1 MKLYFYLRPTKG
13 NSKVSTIYKCLEF
26 SRGVTERSSL
36 RIKIPNKLWDKRA
49 ERVKESNEI
58 NFQSINFILNQL
70 EAEFLSSNK
79 QKTKSDKNCF
89 LEYAYSHIESEYQ
102 NEETKKKYTT
112 IINSLKKYC
121 GEILNINT
129 LPFSELSKINFIEGY
144 KKWVFIRQYNNR
156 DTTPKKTKTAFN
168 YVIVIQKFIKEYNAH
183 NPEKTPITTIHYTNG
198 IKKFEVEEPTILLPE
213 DINKLISYQ
222 SNSTGKRDF
231 TNDAKHQFLFQFFT
245 SGLRVSD
252 LMLLNFKHF
261 VKGRI
266 VFNVKKSGR
275 PASIFFDYNSAK
287 VLGYFYPQ
295 EFEEAITRN
304 KFIDLKLSTKEVEE
318 LGKIESSHIPLT
330 DFTVVDLKNFNQF
343 LSEDRLNNNSRI
355 LKVLE
360 GVIGRLESNVA
371 YTMSEIMSSK
381 NEGFV
386 FDYLNYEDFK
396 NIQIRHK
403 TTFTKEQVNK
413 LHRARTK
420 YNGRLKRIG
429 KRIGIEKLSSHVSR
443 HSFSYSMI
451 LQQARPDQISIS
463 LVHANQSITE
473 AYIKRFPDHH
483 SDAPIKR
490 VHSMYKV

>member
-13 NSKVSTIYKCLEF
+13 NPKESTIYKCIEF

-36 RIKIPNKLWDKRA
+36 RIKIPNKLWDKRT
-49 ERVKESNEI
+49 ERVRESNEI

-70 EAEFLSSNK
+70 EAEFLFSNK
-79 QKTKSDKNCF
+79 HVTKSDKNCF
-89 LEYAYSHIESEYQ
+89 LEYAYSNIESEYQ

-112 IINSLKKYC
+112 IINSLRKYC

-129 LPFSELSKINFIEGY
+129 LPFSELSKISFIEGY

-156 DTTPKKTKTAFN
+156 DTTPKKTKTVFN

-183 NPEKTPITTIHYTNG
+183 NPEKTPIITIHYLNG

-222 SNSTGKRDF
+222 SNSTGMRDF

-245 SGLRVSD
+245 SGMRVSD
-252 LMLLNFKHF
+252 LLLLNFKHF
-261 VKGRI
+261 KDGRI
-266 VFNVKKSGR
+266 KFNVKKSGR
-275 PASIFFDYNSAK
+275 NASLFFDYNSAK
-287 VLGYFYPQ
+287 MLGYFYPE
-295 EFEEAITRN
+295 EFDKALNRN
-304 KFIDLKLSTKEVEE
+304 KFIDIKLSAKEVEE
-318 LGKIESSHIPLT
+318 LSKIESRNIPLT
-330 DFTVVDLKNFNQF
+330 DFTVIELKKFKQF
-343 LSEDRLNNNSRI
+343 LIEDPLNDNSKI
-355 LKVLE
+355 LKILDDVNR
-360 GVIGRLESNVA
+360 RLESNVA
-371 YTMSEIMSSK
+371 TSMCEILGDK

-396 NIQIRHK
+396 NIQIRNK
-403 TTFTKEQVNK
+403 SIFTKEQVNK

-451 LQQARPDQISIS
+451 LQDATRSQLANS
-463 LVHANQSITE
+463 LIHANESITE
-473 AYIKRFPDHH
+473 SYRTRFPDNH
-483 SDAPIKR
+483 SDAPVKR
-490 VHSMYKV
+490 VHSMYEV

>member
-79 QKTKSDKNCF
+79 QMTKSDKNCF

-129 LPFSELSKINFIEGY
+129 LPFSELSKISFIEGY

-198 IKKFEVEEPTILLPE
+198 IKKFEVEEPTMLLPE

-245 SGLRVSD
+245 SGMRVSD
-252 LMLLNFKHF
+252 LLLLNFKHF

-275 PASIFFDYNSAK
+275 NASILFDYNSAK

-304 KFIDLKLSTKEVEE
+304 KFIDLKLTTKEVEE
-318 LGKIESSHIPLT
+318 LSKIDSSYVPLT
-330 DFTVVDLKNFNQF
+330 DFTVLDLKKFKQF
-343 LSEDRLNNNSRI
+343 LSEDKLNDNTRI
-355 LKVLE
+355 LKILD
-360 GVIGRLESNVA
+360 GVIERLESNVA
-371 YTMSEIMSSK
+371 NSMCEIMSSK

>member
-1 MKLYFYLRPTKG
+1 MKLYFYLRPSKG
-13 NSKVSTIYKCLEF
+13 NPKESTIYKCLEF

-36 RIKIPNKLWDKRA
+36 RIKIPNKLWDKKT
-49 ERVKESNEI
+49 ERVKESTEI
-58 NFQSINFILNQL
+58 KFQSINFILNQL

-79 QKTKSDKNCF
+79 NLTKSDKNCF

-129 LPFSELSKINFIEGY
+129 LPFSELRKISFIEGY

-168 YVIVIQKFIKEYNAH
+168 YIIVIQKLIKEYNAH

-198 IKKFEVEEPTILLPE
+198 IKKFEIEEPTILLPE
-213 DINKLISYQ
+213 EIDKLISYQ

-245 SGLRVSD
+245 SGIRVSD
-252 LMLLNFKHF
+252 LLLLNFKHF

-266 VFNVKKSGR
+266 VFNVKKNGR
-275 PASIFFDYNSAK
+275 NASLMFEYKSAK
-287 VLGYFYPQ
+287 VLGYFYPK
-295 EFEEAITRN
+295 EFEEAIIRN

-318 LGKIESSHIPLT
+318 LGKIDSSYIPLK
-330 DFTVVDLKNFNQF
+330 DFTVIDLTNFNQF
-343 LSEDRLNNNSRI
+343 LSEDRLNNNSRM
-355 LKVLE
+355 LKILE
-360 GVIGRLESNVA
+360 GVIDRLESNVA
-371 YTMSEIMSSK
+371 YSMCEIMSSK

-451 LQQARPDQISIS
+451 LQEARPDQISIS

-473 AYIKRFPDHH
+473 AYIKKFPDHH